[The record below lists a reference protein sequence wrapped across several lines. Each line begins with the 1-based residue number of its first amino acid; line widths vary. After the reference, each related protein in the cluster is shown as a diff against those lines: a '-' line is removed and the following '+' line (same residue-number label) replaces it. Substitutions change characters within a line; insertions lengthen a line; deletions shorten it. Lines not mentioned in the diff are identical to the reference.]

1 MEVMEVVSLVVEMLS
16 MVVMNLTDWNLRLMV
31 G

>member
-1 MEVMEVVSLVVEMLS
+1 MMEVVSLVVEMLS

>member
-1 MEVMEVVSLVVEMLS
+1 MMEVVSLVVEMLS
-16 MVVMNLTDWNLRLMV
+16 MVVMNLTEWNLRLMV

>member
-1 MEVMEVVSLVVEMLS
+1 VMEVVSVVVEMLS

>member
-1 MEVMEVVSLVVEMLS
+1 VMEVVSLVDEMLS
-16 MVVMNLTDWNLRLMV
+16 MVVMNLTEWNLRLMV

>member
-1 MEVMEVVSLVVEMLS
+1 VMEVVSLVVEMLS
-16 MVVMNLTDWNLRLMV
+16 MVVMNLTEWNLRLMV

>member
-1 MEVMEVVSLVVEMLS
+1 MMEVVSLVDEMLS
-16 MVVMNLTDWNLRLMV
+16 MVVMNLTEWNLRLMV

>member
-1 MEVMEVVSLVVEMLS
+1 VMEVVSLVVEMLS